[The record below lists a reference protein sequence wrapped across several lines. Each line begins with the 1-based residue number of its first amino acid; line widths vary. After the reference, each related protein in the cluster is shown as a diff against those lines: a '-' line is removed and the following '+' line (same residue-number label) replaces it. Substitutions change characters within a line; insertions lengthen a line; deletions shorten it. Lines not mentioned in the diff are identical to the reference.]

1 LVAFSTAR
9 LASSNALVA
18 SNIRAT
24 HKTFAPDMASI
35 ILTTDRYQISRNMKR
50 GVNGMHCSITTSGK
64 PSQCRTPTRRAKRIT
79 SAVVLLVLLVTGP
92 LVRAQT
98 GQSTDFNLSRLGE
111 AVKAINQGDLP
122 AAESLLKSLLATS
135 PRDADALNLLGVV
148 RAQQQNAVEAE
159 RLFRLA
165 RAAAPTHVGVQLN
178 LGKLLLTTNR
188 TSEALQIFQSAHRLA
203 PERTDINLH
212 LATLHANTG
221 DYQQAL
227 EYLRLIPRSAATDD
241 YFPVLLRSL
250 IGLNRLEEARQL
262 ASEFS
267 ELRSSNPEVQAE
279 FALLLAKGG
288 LSDQA
293 LILLEAARRQT
304 PASFPVLYGLGII
317 NASRKRYDK
326 AEENLSEALKIK
338 PDDVTTLRA
347 LANVARATGNL
358 EKSLANLVE
367 ARRIAPDAPE
377 VLYDFGV
384 TALRM
389 DLFLDAIPVFEQL
402 HRAYPR
408 QPAYL
413 YALAAAR
420 WKKGETVETAQ
431 LMKSYV
437 ALQPRDASGFYL
449 LGAALLRQ
457 ELITEARAA
466 LQRSLSLKADPD
478 TEYLI
483 AVSFEKEGNRDAA
496 VNIFRQVVHSRPDHA
511 AAHAALGVAYR
522 EAGNYAEARIE
533 LERAVDLDPNDLRAN
548 YQLGLV
554 YAKLGEKEAAKR
566 MFARADDLR
575 RRQRNQESVIL
586 KLIESPKL

>member
-1 LVAFSTAR
+1 
-9 LASSNALVA
+9 
-18 SNIRAT
+18 
-24 HKTFAPDMASI
+24 
-35 ILTTDRYQISRNMKR
+35 
-50 GVNGMHCSITTSGK
+50 MHCPTTTSGK
-64 PSQCRTPTRRAKRIT
+64 PRQCRTPTRRATRFT
-79 SAVVLLVLLVTGP
+79 SAVVLLVLLVTDP

-98 GQSTDFNLSRLGE
+98 GHSTDFNLSRLAE
-111 AVKAINQGDLP
+111 AVKAISQGDLP
-122 AAESLLKSLLATS
+122 AAESLLKSVLAAS
-135 PRDADALNLLGVV
+135 PSDADALNLLGVV
-148 RAQQQNAVEAE
+148 RAQQQNTVEAE

-267 ELRSSNPEVQAE
+267 ELRSSNPEAQAE

-326 AEENLSEALKIK
+326 AEEHLSEAIKIK

-347 LANVARATGNL
+347 LANVARATGKL
-358 EKSLANLVE
+358 EKSLAHLVQ
-367 ARRIAPDAPE
+367 ARRIAPDAPA

-384 TALRM
+384 TTLQM
-389 DLFLDAIPVFEQL
+389 DLLLDALPAFEQL
-402 HRAYPR
+402 HRTYPH

-413 YALAAAR
+413 YALAAVR
-420 WKKGETVETAQ
+420 WRKGETVETAR
-431 LMKSYV
+431 LMRNYV

-483 AVSFEKEGNRDAA
+483 GVSFEKEGNRDAA
-496 VNIFRQVVHSRPDHA
+496 VNIFRQIVHSRPDHA
-511 AAHAALGVAYR
+511 AARAALGAAYR
-522 EAGNYAEARIE
+522 EAGKFTEARIE
-533 LERAVDLDPNDLRAN
+533 LERAVELDPNDLRAN

-554 YAKLGEKEAAKR
+554 YAKLGEKDAARR

-575 RRQRNQESVIL
+575 SRQRNQESVIL
-586 KLIESPKL
+586 KLIEAPQP